1 MIYMYDI
8 YIYVYIYKYIYI
20 YIYICM
26 YACMYVCTCK
36 DSAETTPYK
45 IERAL
50 VKPTEERLGTSPTA
64 FQWIE
69 LRHLQK

>member
-1 MIYMYDI
+1 
-8 YIYVYIYKYIYI
+8 
-20 YIYICM
+20 M

-45 IERAL
+45 IEQAL
-50 VKPTEERLGTSPTA
+50 VKPAEECLGISPTA